1 MVADEE
7 KIIEVHKNSGAT
19 TTGVK
24 AGELV
29 ATGDEKRPYS
39 CTLRFSK
46 PDALREVVGEL
57 GNHLK
62 AIGKVLDVALAQRG
76 SEITVLGEQEPVQR
90 ATVLLGQFEAIASTG
105 YNLTTRD
112 VEQSARLLLHE
123 SDANLVELFGD
134 TVHIGVGNRRIHPR
148 TLNQRVYIN
157 AIRNHDLVFGVGPAG
172 TGKTYLAVAM
182 ALGAL
187 FRNEVKR
194 IIISRPA
201 VEAGEKLGFLPGDM
215 VDKVDPYL
223 RPMYD
228 ALYDLV
234 DSDRVNRLLDKG
246 TIEVAPIA
254 FMRGRTLADAFVILD
269 EAQNTTREQM
279 KMFLTRLGM
288 SSRAVV
294 TGDPS
299 QVDLP
304 RGQQS
309 GLANAVAVLNG
320 VEGVEMTHFTA
331 VDVVRHPLVAR
342 IIRAYAQAEKGTNG
356 R

>member
-1 MVADEE
+1 
-7 KIIEVHKNSGAT
+7 
-19 TTGVK
+19 
-24 AGELV
+24 
-29 ATGDEKRPYS
+29 
-39 CTLRFSK
+39 
-46 PDALREVVGEL
+46 
-57 GNHLK
+57 
-62 AIGKVLDVALAQRG
+62 
-76 SEITVLGEQEPVQR
+76 
-90 ATVLLGQFEAIASTG
+90 
-105 YNLTTRD
+105 
-112 VEQSARLLLHE
+112 
-123 SDANLVELFGD
+123 
-134 TVHIGVGNRRIHPR
+134 
-148 TLNQRVYIN
+148 
-157 AIRNHDLVFGVGPAG
+157 
-172 TGKTYLAVAM
+172 LAVAM
-182 ALGAL
+182 ALGCL

-234 DSDRVNRLLDKG
+234 DADRANRLLEKG
-246 TIEVAPIA
+246 IIEVAPIA

-304 RGQQS
+304 RGVRS
-309 GLANAVAVLNG
+309 GLRDAVAVLDG
-320 VEGVEMTHFTA
+320 VKGIDMTRFTV

-342 IIRAYAQAEKGTNG
+342 IIRAYAKAEADALD
-356 R
+356 

>member
-1 MVADEE
+1 MSRSDL
-7 KIIEVHKNSGAT
+7 S
-19 TTGVK
+19 
-24 AGELV
+24 
-29 ATGDEKRPYS
+29 ATGEDARPFR
-39 CTLRFSK
+39 CTLEYESSE
-46 PDALREVVGEL
+46 ALREVVGEL
-57 GNHLK
+57 GKNLK
-62 AIGKVLDVALAQRG
+62 VVEDVFEVDVAQRG
-76 SEITVLGEQEPVQR
+76 QSLNIIGLKQGVVG
-90 ATVLLGQFEAIASTG
+90 AADLLSQLDAIVSTG
-105 YNLTTRD
+105 YNLSVKD
-112 VEQSARLLLHE
+112 VEQGARLLLAQPKTDLIDLF
-123 SDANLVELFGD
+123 SD
-134 TVHIGVGNRRIHPR
+134 TIHIGVGNQRIHPR
-148 TLNQRVYIN
+148 TLNQRVYVN
-157 AIRNHDLVFGVGPAG
+157 AIRSNDLVFGVGPAG

-182 ALGAL
+182 ALGCL

-234 DSDRVNRLLDKG
+234 DSDRANRLLEKG
-246 TIEVAPIA
+246 IIEVAPIA

-304 RGQQS
+304 RGARS
-309 GLANAVAVLNG
+309 GLADAVSVLDG
-320 VEGVEMTHFTA
+320 VKGIALTRFTA
-331 VDVVRHPLVAR
+331 IDVVRHPLVAR
-342 IIRAYAQAEKGTNG
+342 IIKAYSKAEAD
-356 R
+356 RRD

>member
-1 MVADEE
+1 VTRS
-7 KIIEVHKNSGAT
+7 EVS
-19 TTGVK
+19 
-24 AGELV
+24 E
-29 ATGDEKRPYS
+29 TGDDARPTR
-39 CTLRFSK
+39 CTLSFEN

-57 GNHLK
+57 GKHLK
-62 AIGKVLDVALAQRG
+62 ILSGILGVEISQRG
-76 SEITVLGEQEPVQR
+76 MDLM
-90 ATVLLGQFEAIASTG
+90 LLGRPKVVDLAATILEKFEAIVSNG
-105 YNLTTRD
+105 YNLNGRD
-112 VEQSARLLLHE
+112 VEQAVRLLKRE
-123 SDANLVELFGD
+123 PNTDLVALYGD
-134 TVHIGVGNRRIHPR
+134 TIHEGVGNKRVHPR
-148 TLNQRVYIN
+148 TLTQRIYVN
-157 AIRNHDLVFGVGPAG
+157 AIRNNDLVFGVGPAG

-215 VDKVDPYL
+215 IEKVDPYL

-234 DSDRVNRLLDKG
+234 DGDRVDRLLEKSI
-246 TIEVAPIA
+246 IEVAPLA

-269 EAQNTTREQM
+269 EAQNATREQM

-288 SSRAVV
+288 SSRAVI

-304 RGQQS
+304 RGATS
-309 GLANAVAVLNG
+309 GLADAVRILAG
-320 VEGVEMTHFTA
+320 VEGIEVTRFSE

-342 IIRAYAQAEKGTNG
+342 IIVAYEKEEQGSNE
-356 R
+356 

>member
-1 MVADEE
+1 MDGAKER
-7 KIIEVHKNSGAT
+7 IIEVQQKGPP
-19 TTGVK
+19 TTGGVTRS
-24 AGELV
+24 ELV
-29 ATGDEKRPYS
+29 PTGESSRPS
-39 CTLRFSK
+39 RCTLHFSNA
-46 PDALREVVGEL
+46 DALREVVGEL
-57 GNHLK
+57 GKHL
-62 AIGKVLDVALAQRG
+62 AVTGEVLGVEIAQRG
-76 SEITVLGEQEPVQR
+76 NDVTVLGKDPPVHQA
-90 ATVLLGQFEAIASTG
+90 ATLLMQLEAIVATG
-105 YNLTTRD
+105 YNLTSRD
-112 VEQSARLLLHE
+112 VEQAARLLQHE
-123 SDANLVELFGD
+123 PDANLVELFGD

-157 AIRNHDLVFGVGPAG
+157 AIRHHDLVFGIGPAG

-187 FRNEVKR
+187 FRNDVKR

-234 DSDRVNRLLDKG
+234 DGDRVNRLLDKG

-269 EAQNTTREQM
+269 EAQNTTRAQM

-304 RGQQS
+304 RGQRS
-309 GLANAVAVLNG
+309 GLFDAVQVLSG
-320 VEGVEMTHFTA
+320 VPGIDMTRLTE

-342 IIRAYAQAEKGTNG
+342 IIRAYANAEKD
-356 R
+356 